1 MVINYVDADVEFSTS
16 IGPGLWRANPI
27 YTSNKEYRQRLDSM
41 LTRWYDQEI
50 ANSVLP
56 PQGIWDLIKL
66 KVKQF
71 TKSFGRHYVDWRK
84 QQILALQR
92 KRQRLLRSPFP
103 SAFLATHLPRVEQQ
117 IQVLQEEVT
126 PIAILKAEWTWR
138 DRGEMNVGYL
148 KRSATARAVQRSI
161 PRLWDPDNGDVCS
174 CRTQMLDVTQKFY
187 TKLYSPET
195 VCSSALDAMVSKIP
209 SSYRLSKDDSEFMAS
224 SFLLKQYRSS
234 VLP

>member
-1 MVINYVDADVEFSTS
+1 MVINYVDADVEFSTP
-16 IGPGLWRANPI
+16 IGQTIPYFKSPTNLI
-27 YTSNKEYRQRLDSM
+27 SLM
-41 LTRWYDQEI
+41 I
-50 ANSVLP
+50 
-56 PQGIWDLIKL
+56 QGQAYGAQI
-66 KVKQF
+66 QF
-71 TKSFGRHYVDWRK
+71 TRATKSTVNDWIPCLRDGMIRK
-84 QQILALQR
+84 
-92 KRQRLLRSPFP
+92 LLIRYYLHKAYGIYPFP

-174 CRTQMLDVTQKFY
+174 SRTQMLDVTQKFY